1 MTSSY
6 LSRLL
11 PIVAVGLAAVV
22 FPIASQAHPAAHV
35 ALASAPPS
43 LLAMV
48 GGAGGGPQQ
57 AQSTVQLFVLVTILS
72 VAPALLIMTTAF
84 TRIIIVLSF
93 ARMGL
98 GAQTIVPNQVLYGLA
113 VLLTFF
119 VMAPTYRDINSVA
132 LQPYLTGKMAQNQA
146 ITAAEVPLSHF
157 MVRQTYTN
165 DLDLF
170 LSLSNTPKPRGVG
183 DVPFVVLM
191 PAFVISELK
200 TGFLFGFLVYL
211 PFVVIDLVV
220 SSVLM
225 TLGMVMVPPASVSL
239 PAKVLVF
246 VLADGWHA
254 LANSLAQSYR

>member
-1 MTSSY
+1 
-6 LSRLL
+6 
-11 PIVAVGLAAVV
+11 
-22 FPIASQAHPAAHV
+22 
-35 ALASAPPS
+35 
-43 LLAMV
+43 
-48 GGAGGGPQQ
+48 
-57 AQSTVQLFVLVTILS
+57 VQLFVLVTILS